1 MLGTP
6 TTTVP
11 SSLRPTTFIKRLA
24 PAVLLAVSSLHAQN
38 RALTLDTPGYTVS
51 IEIRCAE
58 GEVAC
63 DDVAYRGVS
72 KKSRRAITLK
82 GRTEHLT
89 CADGVS
95 PCRLVGYVFAS
106 GEYRYF
112 VSEAGELV
120 VKQGTKVLVKETG
133 KWQ

>member
-1 MLGTP
+1 MLGTLA
-6 TTTVP
+6 TLAP
-11 SSLRPTTFIKRLA
+11 SYLHPIPLIRRLA
-24 PAVLLAVSSLHAQN
+24 PGLLLAMSSLHAQN

-63 DDVAYRGVS
+63 DDVIYHGVS
-72 KKSRRAITLK
+72 KKSRRALTLK

-106 GEYRYF
+106 GGYRYF

-120 VKQGTKVLVKETG
+120 VSRGKQVVVKQTGT
-133 KWQ
+133 WR